1 MSYPLLE
8 FHGNI
13 FRTLFTIF
21 RPIRSTLY
29 PVFSNK
35 YLFGALKG
43 CKAFVLTSNCPRLL
57 PSKLSLDKTS
67 FPGNNNHPENI
78 MMQIVQVYPFK
89 TTFICQTQERR
100 PKNREGGVF
109 PPPTQNLKILTCF
122 FPLLNG
128 KITPNMT
135 SYQKNSQIADRNGEG
150 VNSFGPDQRFPFL
163 AVHNSSIGD
172 LVTD

>member
-43 CKAFVLTSNCPRLL
+43 CKAFVLTSNCSRLL

-100 PKNREGGVF
+100 PKNREGGGI
-109 PPPTQNLKILTCF
+109 PPPHPKPENFDMFFSFIKWQNNPKYDILSKKFT
-122 FPLLNG
+122 
-128 KITPNMT
+128 
-135 SYQKNSQIADRNGEG
+135 NS
-150 VNSFGPDQRFPFL
+150 
-163 AVHNSSIGD
+163 
-172 LVTD
+172 